1 MISSV
6 SYGFRGGTLCI
17 IRLYFWYLGL
27 ETLTG
32 CFMTITNWNQDDK
45 TSAILNNDFTVFT
58 NKNPVPDGI
67 ENEIGN
73 RLILT

>member
-6 SYGFRGGTLCI
+6 SYGFRGGILCI
-17 IRLYFWYLGL
+17 IRLNFWYLGL
-27 ETLTG
+27 ETLTD
-32 CFMTITNWNQDDK
+32 CFMTLTNWNQDDK